1 MKKTMQKAPRSRGA
15 WLRLG
20 TLLFLILLSCA
31 LVYQH
36 RFNRSSAVQ
45 SPTPAPSVVD
55 VQAERSLRE
64 TAYDKDIASLE
75 RLLESGAAD
84 ADTQSQAAQ
93 RMERMISEHQ
103 SELAV
108 EEALHQAGLEP
119 VLVLVQNGAL
129 TVMVADA
136 LMEAESSA
144 SILNLCVSHT
154 DISAE
159 NIRIMALK
167 P

>member
-1 MKKTMQKAPRSRGA
+1 MKKTTQKAPRSRGA

-84 ADTQSQAAQ
+84 ADTQSQAVT
-93 RMERMISEHQ
+93 MNLMLSY
-103 SELAV
+103 L
-108 EEALHQAGLEP
+108 
-119 VLVLVQNGAL
+119 
-129 TVMVADA
+129 MVRARIESLSSREVHGY
-136 LMEAESSA
+136 LM
-144 SILNLCVSHT
+144 
-154 DISAE
+154 D
-159 NIRIMALK
+159 
-167 P
+167 